1 MTAIAPILSLLVVCA
16 APAAR
21 ILAVVGR
28 DGGDDTDYD
37 NDLL

>member
-16 APAAR
+16 AAAAL
-21 ILAVVGR
+21 ILAFGGR
-28 DGGDDTDYD
+28 DGGDEPYDD